1 MVTKRRARS
10 TKKVS
15 SLKAKGLTSKQAKGV
30 KGGIIVVCRDESPKE
45 TLLQKPDGIALF
57 QKV

>member
-1 MVTKRRARS
+1 MVTKRTKRS
-10 TKKVS
+10 TKKVT

-30 KGGIIVVCRDESPKE
+30 KGGSGDENPTERHIPNVSLNQMP
-45 TLLQKPDGIALF
+45 F